1 MTYIPPPPKISRRR
15 CLFCNKRVW
24 EQIQHYDNLV
34 KLECHCLMIEG
45 SFGPQYGYTE
55 YVIRKKR
62 YYRPCRLEI
71 VLPAVHITV
80 NYTSTIGDIG
90 TYIGQISKSFQDG
103 DARDYYVM
111 WKADIFIPVAK
122 SFRGW
127 SRESIEKWVSKI
139 RLLK

>member
-15 CLFCNKRVW
+15 CLFCNKQVW
-24 EQIQHYDNLV
+24 EAIQHYDNLV
-34 KLECHCLMIEG
+34 KLECRCIMIEG

-55 YVIRKKR
+55 FVVRKKR
-62 YYRPCRLEI
+62 YFRSCRLEI
-71 VLPAVHITV
+71 VLPTMHITV

-90 TYIGQISKSFQDG
+90 TYIGQVSPAYQDG
-103 DARDYYVM
+103 DARQYYVL
-111 WKADIFIPVAK
+111 WKSDIFLPVAK

-127 SRESIEKWVSKI
+127 NAESIEKWVNKI